1 VFTHRKRLAV
11 AAGALTLGAALVLS
25 GAAPANAGDGSN
37 LPPGST
43 VCTDLVRS
51 DRGISFYGYAVGQS
65 TALPIWSV
73 RTSTTAGGPE
83 KEILRLPTEE
93 PTSTYLSWSGTLF
106 YRVCVQTTS
115 ATARSV
121 KIRVNAAPAGNPQYG
136 IGPHTASLGAG
147 GSFCGEFAASPVRV
161 VGASTV
167 PVRWTVPV
175 QNGDGQRVRTIDLGT
190 SPTVDRALTPGEDE
204 IFSVC
209 AQNTSAVTATLSFD
223 LVA

>member
-1 VFTHRKRLAV
+1 VFTHRKRLAA
-11 AAGALTLGAALVLS
+11 AAGALTLGSAFVLT
-25 GAAPANAGDGSN
+25 GAGPANAGDGSN
-37 LPPGST
+37 LTPGST

-51 DRGISFYGYAVGQS
+51 DRGIYLYGYAVVQS
-65 TALPIWSV
+65 TSLPIWSV

-83 KEILRLPTEE
+83 TEILRLPTGE
-93 PTSTYLSWSGTLF
+93 PISTYLSWSDRLF
-106 YRVCVQTTS
+106 YRVCVQATS
-115 ATARSV
+115 VTARSV
-121 KIRVNAAPAGNPQYG
+121 KIRVNPQPSGNPQFG
-136 IGPHTASLGAG
+136 IGPHTATLGAG

-175 QNGDGQRVRTIDLGT
+175 QNGDGERVRTIDLGT
-190 SPTVDRALTPGEDE
+190 STSVDRALTPGEDE

-209 AQNTSAVTATLSFD
+209 AQNTSSATATLSFD